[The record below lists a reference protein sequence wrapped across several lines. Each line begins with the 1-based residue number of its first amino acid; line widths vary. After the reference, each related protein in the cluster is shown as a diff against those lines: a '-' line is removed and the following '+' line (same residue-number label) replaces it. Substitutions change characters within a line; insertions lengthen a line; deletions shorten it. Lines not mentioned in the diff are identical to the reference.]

1 MIRQE
6 LEFEV
11 ILSRL
16 NKDFDVIKKEIAY
29 ALNKPYIE
37 YITLDDEGESIYL
50 HYCYEK
56 PIKDLEFIE
65 YFAKEDCSNEK
76 DYEVQVERLK
86 KELEELLK
94 GLSYQIQEFYVTIDS
109 ISKLE
114 QRFADDEIQRNE
126 WAKERWAELREEDL
140 DKYN

>member
-1 MIRQE
+1 MIQQE

-11 ILSRL
+11 TLSRP

-37 YITLDDEGESIYL
+37 YIILDDEGESIYL

-56 PIKDLEFIE
+56 QIKDLEFVE

-76 DYEVQVERLK
+76 DYEVHLKKIK

-94 GLSYQIQEFYVTIDS
+94 GLPYQIQEFYVTIDP
-109 ISKLE
+109 ISELE
-114 QRFADDEIQRNE
+114 QRLADNEMQRDEL
-126 WAKERWAELREEDL
+126 AKERWAELREEGL
-140 DKYN
+140 DEYN

>member
-1 MIRQE
+1 MIQQE

-11 ILSRL
+11 TLSRP
-16 NKDFDVIKKEIAY
+16 NKDFDTVKKEIAY

-37 YITLDDEGESIYL
+37 YIILDDEGESIYL

-56 PIKDLEFIE
+56 QIKDLEFVE

-76 DYEVQVERLK
+76 DYEAQVEELK

-94 GLSYQIQEFYVTIDS
+94 GLPYQIQEFYVTIDP
-109 ISKLE
+109 ISELE
-114 QRFADDEIQRNE
+114 QRFVDNETQRDERT
-126 WAKERWAELREEDL
+126 KERWIELREEDL
-140 DKYN
+140 DEYN